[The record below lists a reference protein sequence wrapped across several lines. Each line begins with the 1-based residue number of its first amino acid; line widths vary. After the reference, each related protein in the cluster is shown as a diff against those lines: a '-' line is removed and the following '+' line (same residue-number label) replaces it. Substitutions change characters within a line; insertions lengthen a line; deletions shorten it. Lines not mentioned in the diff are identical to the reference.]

1 MHSSQCIAAITTPA
15 GQSAK
20 QRSKV
25 NPKQKYLCSAPL
37 TYHDWEMGLFLAIDA
52 GGTKTRCL
60 LADEKRILGRA
71 ITGSVKL
78 MRVGEAEASARLRA
92 MLTEVSAIA
101 GASLSDVT
109 QTCIGLAGLSI
120 EVVREWAEREI
131 GKVVGGNLLL
141 AGDEEIALDAAF
153 HGGPGILIIAG
164 TGSNVLG
171 RAADGAMYHAGGWG
185 PALGDEGSGFWIGQE
200 ALRAGF
206 WATDRNI
213 ATTLLTEI
221 GEFWGTK
228 SLGEIVEKA
237 NARPGPD
244 FPALAPIVVRCAEN
258 GDELAAAVLER
269 AGIELAEQ
277 VALVAVK
284 MKESG
289 GKGKVEAAYTGSV
302 LEHISQVRSAMITA
316 LKATSP
322 EVKIIEGAVDSLEG
336 ALWRA
341 REAGKS

>member
-1 MHSSQCIAAITTPA
+1 MS
-15 GQSAK
+15 
-20 QRSKV
+20 
-25 NPKQKYLCSAPL
+25 
-37 TYHDWEMGLFLAIDA
+37 LFLAIDA

-60 LADEKRILGRA
+60 LADESQVLGRA
-71 ITGSVKL
+71 TTGSVKL

-92 MLTEVSAIA
+92 MLTEVSLAA
-101 GASLSDVT
+101 GVSLGDVT
-109 QTCIGLAGLSI
+109 QTCIGLAGLTI
-120 EVVREWAEREI
+120 DAVREWA
-131 GKVVGGNLLL
+131 
-141 AGDEEIALDAAF
+141 IALDGAF
-153 HGGPGILIIAG
+153 RGGPGILIIAG

-206 WATDRNI
+206 WAKDRGV

-221 GEFWGTK
+221 GEFWGAK
-228 SLGEIVEKA
+228 SLGEIVEMA

-244 FPALAPIVVRCAEN
+244 FPALAPVVVRCAEA

-277 VALVAVK
+277 VALVALK
-284 MKESG
+284 MQESG
-289 GKGKVEAAYTGSV
+289 RQRKIEAAYTGSV
-302 LEHISQVRSAMITA
+302 LEHISPVRSAMIEA
-316 LKATSP
+316 LKTSSP
-322 EVKIIEGAVDSLEG
+322 TVKVVEGAVDSLEG

-341 REAGKS
+341 REAGKPTV

>member
-1 MHSSQCIAAITTPA
+1 MSF
-15 GQSAK
+15 
-20 QRSKV
+20 
-25 NPKQKYLCSAPL
+25 
-37 TYHDWEMGLFLAIDA
+37 FLAIDA
-52 GGTKTRCL
+52 GGTKTRCVI
-60 LADEKRILGRA
+60 ADETRILARA
-71 ITGSVKL
+71 LAGSVKL
-78 MRVGEAEASARLRA
+78 MRVGEAEASTRLRV
-92 MLTEVSAIA
+92 MLTEASVAA
-101 GASLSDVT
+101 GVSLSEINH
-109 QTCIGLAGLSI
+109 TCIGLAGLTI
-120 EVVREWAEREI
+120 EAVREWAEREVS
-131 GKVVGGNLLL
+131 KVVGGNLLL
-141 AGDEEIALDAAF
+141 AGDDEIALDAAF

-213 ATTLLTEI
+213 ATTLLTEV

-228 SLGEIVEKA
+228 SLGEIVEMA

-244 FPALAPIVVRCAEN
+244 FPALAPIVVRCAEK

-269 AGIELAEQ
+269 AGIDLAEQ
-277 VALVAVK
+277 VALVALK

-289 GKGKVEAAYTGSV
+289 GKRKVEAAYTGSV
-302 LEHISQVRSAMITA
+302 LEHISQVRSAMIAA
-316 LKATSP
+316 LKTSSP
-322 EVKIIEGAVDSLEG
+322 NLKVIEGAVDSLEG

-341 REAGKS
+341 REAGKSSQ